1 MIGIQILMK
10 IVSADPYPYTVAGAS
25 VALSIYW
32 PGPDEAKVSRTM
44 RIVEETYTVVE
55 GDSLWDIAVR
65 SYGDGYQ
72 WVKIAKANN
81 LANPDLIYPGNVF
94 KIPRN

>member
-32 PGPDEAKVSRTM
+32 PGPDEAKVSRSNSSQSSSNRPSSIRESPTM
-44 RIVEETYTVVE
+44 ELQRDPAPGTDTYPVVPVT
-55 GDSLWDIAVR
+55 D
-65 SYGDGYQ
+65 
-72 WVKIAKANN
+72 
-81 LANPDLIYPGNVF
+81 P
-94 KIPRN
+94 